1 MWQMSRKILEM
12 SWDLDWMFKYEQEF
26 DEMTKGEILFTQM
39 KVLIFIPS
47 LNIPQENHLPC

>member
-39 KVLIFIPS
+39 KVLIYIPS